1 MNGIK
6 TIPISKKLPKYGYP
20 INRTMIQLDDSRLMA
35 TLRVEGMPFEA
46 ESVSALTQSFQS
58 VKYLFNQLAKKYGGS
73 LAIWTHIVKKQDHID
88 TKYQFDNPFVQSFS
102 DKYIRSFSGQR
113 FFTTSYFVTY
123 VLKFKGTLAHAEK
136 EMDEI
141 LKLSTQV
148 FKPFQCSILSV
159 SDDGKRC
166 GNIEF
171 LSSLLNN
178 EDRHIPLTS
187 NKVIDVIGSSDWH
200 FGYDLL
206 EIRNTDSH
214 TSRYATFFEL
224 DAFPPTTKMG
234 MWNFIL
240 SQQCEFVLTQSML
253 LMRSVDALKTLDS
266 QRNLVESGDN
276 AAQEIEMIDD
286 ARDYVATGDIQFGD
300 YHFSL
305 AVFGDTQQQ
314 VLKDGDELSGGFL
327 SRGTILK
334 RSNLKS
340 QFSFLSALPASKER
354 VMPSPR
360 TVTNL
365 CCTWSLHNYTKGK
378 KEGNPIGDGRAVL
391 PLKTLSDSIFHF
403 NCHASEVGKNVTGEK
418 YAGHVMILGASGTG
432 KTTLEA
438 TIAAYMQRFNPQMF
452 AIDYNRSTE
461 LFMRAYGAQ
470 YFTIREGVDTG
481 LNPFQ
486 LKDTPTLRAFL
497 NSLVS
502 RLCSNHL
509 GVITEVEQEELK
521 NGIDTVMRIE
531 DTSKRCLSILLQTI
545 QTPDLRT
552 RLSRWC
558 RSANGQ
564 FAWCLDSPQ
573 NKFDPD
579 LMDKIGFDTT
589 ALLKKCSDGK
599 PSITSEPILAVL
611 FYIKDMMQKDGRL
624 MMSIV
629 EEFWMPAN
637 EIMTS
642 SLMMAILKAG
652 RLKNEFMIL
661 SSQSPEDAISCNI
674 FPAIVQQT
682 ATKIFLPNPDAE
694 FESYKRCNLIRG
706 EFDKLKA
713 LDKLSR
719 KFLIKQSNTS
729 CFAKLELYDF
739 DDHLPILSATSADI
753 NEFDK
758 IRAEFG
764 DDPEIWI
771 PKLQAFCREKKEAEK
786 KRNP

>member
-20 INRTMIQLDDSRLMA
+20 INRTMIQLDDSRIMA
-35 TLRVEGMPFEA
+35 AIRVEGMPFEA
-46 ESVSALTQSFQS
+46 ESVNSLTQAFQS
-58 VKYLFNQLAKKYGGS
+58 VKFLFNQLAKKYGGS
-73 LAIWTHIVKKQDHID
+73 LAIWTHVVKQKDHID
-88 TKYQFDNPFVQSFS
+88 TEYQFDNRFVQSFN
-102 DKYIRSFSGQR
+102 DKYINSFSGQR
-113 FFTTSYFVTY
+113 FFSTFYCVTY
-123 VLKFKGTLAHAEK
+123 VLKYKGTLAHAEK

-141 LKLSTQV
+141 LKLSAQV
-148 FKPFQCSILSV
+148 FKPFQCSTLSI

-171 LSSLLNN
+171 LSSLLNHD
-178 EDRHIPLTS
+178 DRKIPLTS

-234 MWNFIL
+234 MWDFIL
-240 SQQCEFVLTQSML
+240 SQQCEFVLTQSIL
-253 LMRSVDALKTLDS
+253 LMRSADALKVLDT
-266 QRNLVESGDN
+266 QKNLVESGDN
-276 AAQEIEMIDD
+276 AAQEIEMIEG

-305 AVFGDTQQQ
+305 AIFGDTEQQ
-314 VLKDGDELSGGFL
+314 VLKDGKELSGEFL
-327 SRGTILK
+327 SRGTMLK

-340 QFSFLSALPASKER
+340 QFSFLSTLPGSNQRAMS
-354 VMPSPR
+354 SPR

-365 CCTWSLHNYTKGK
+365 CCTWSLHNYSKGK
-378 KEGNPIGDGRAVL
+378 KSGNPIGDGSAII

-403 NCHASEVGKNVTGEK
+403 NCHASEIGKNVTGQK
-418 YAGHVMILGASGTG
+418 YAGHAMLLGASGAG

-461 LFMRAYGAQ
+461 LFMRAFGAQ
-470 YFTIREGVDTG
+470 YFTIRDGVDTG

-486 LKDTPTLRAFL
+486 LKDTPTLRSFL
-497 NSLVS
+497 NNLVS
-502 RLCSNHL
+502 RLCSNHQ

-521 NGIDTVMRIE
+521 NGIDTIMRM
-531 DTSKRCLSILLQTI
+531 DTNKRCLSLLLQTI

-552 RLSRWC
+552 RLGRWC
-558 RSANGQ
+558 RSTNGQ
-564 FAWCLDSPQ
+564 YAWCLDSPQ

-579 LMDKIGFDTT
+579 MMDKIGFDTT
-589 ALLKKCSDGK
+589 SLLKKGSDGK
-599 PSITSEPILAVL
+599 PNLTSEPILAVL
-611 FYIKDMMQKDGRL
+611 FFIKDLMQKEGRL

-637 EIMTS
+637 EVMTS
-642 SLMMAILKAG
+642 SLMMTILKAG

-661 SSQSPEDAISCNI
+661 SSQSPEDAINCNI

-694 FESYKRCNLIRG
+694 FESYKRCNLNKG
-706 EFDKLKA
+706 EFDKLKTFG
-713 LDKLSR
+713 KLSR
-719 KFLIKQSNTS
+719 TFLIKQSNTS
-729 CFAKLELYDF
+729 CFAKLDLYGF
-739 DDHLPILSATSADI
+739 DEHLPVLSGTDDVI
-753 NEFDK
+753 NECEK

-771 PKLQAFCREKKEAEK
+771 PKLQEFFRKKKDALA
-786 KRNP
+786 